1 MEVVK
6 LNELGNVSVARNL
19 MNMKLNQFTKLVN
32 QKEPR
37 KEF

>member
-19 MNMKLNQFTKLVN
+19 MNMKLKQFTKLVN
-32 QKEPR
+32 PKEPR
-37 KEF
+37 KGI